1 MRSHFLCQDDSLSC
15 ILQYA
20 KLVRFQFNFSNLNRA
35 NQPVSNGPPSFV
47 HCLIWSLL
55 PTPLCQTQSVDC
67 CKLVF
72 LFLFERTT
80 HNVGRPLKQY
90 VRWWCQPATYYLKEL
105 QQPFTGLGKFG
116 SINFISSLATPP
128 CHSVSEA
135 INKVTSYKKSYRQFI
150 KRQSPKSTPDGFTQG
165 GWAALIEICV
175 YLCYWNIHTK
185 LLHVLISGVLLITI
199 RL

>member
-1 MRSHFLCQDDSLSC
+1 MRPHFLCHDDSLSC

-35 NQPVSNGPPSFV
+35 NQPVSNDPPSFV

-55 PTPLCQTQSVDC
+55 LTPLCQTQSVDC

-72 LFLFERTT
+72 LFLFETIRSLMVPTS
-80 HNVGRPLKQY
+80 NILS
-90 VRWWCQPATYYLKEL
+90 KEL

-175 YLCYWNIHTK
+175 YLCY
-185 LLHVLISGVLLITI
+185 
-199 RL
+199 